1 MTAPLLSF
9 RDLTIAFRRGK
20 TSTTVV
26 HGVDIDVERGE
37 IVALV
42 GESGSGKTV
51 TALSAVRLL
60 PPTAVVDGHILLDGV
75 DLVGLDEAALRRIRG
90 KRIAVI
96 FQDPSGALDPVFTVG
111 AQLVETVR
119 AHHPDLSGAAAKERA
134 VELLELVGIP
144 QPALRVKDYPHQ
156 FSGGQCQRIMIA
168 MALAGEPDVLIA
180 DEPTTALDVTVQQ
193 EILDVVVGLRERLGM
208 TVLLITHDMGVV
220 ADVADRVVVLR
231 HGRVVE
237 QAPATR
243 LFADPQADY
252 TRMLLAAVPRVDSE
266 NTEST
271 GTQAAAG
278 TPVLEIADLEVTYTT
293 RRRTVPAVRGVDL
306 GIAAGEIVGLVGESG
321 SGKSTIGRAVIGL
334 APVTAGRIVLGGTDL
349 LGLRG
354 AALRAA
360 RRGIGTVFQNPAA
373 ALNPRYTVGQ
383 SIGEP
388 LLVHEGVRGR
398 RLEERVGDLL
408 EAVRLPANWAA
419 RYPHELSG
427 GQRQRVAIA
436 RAVSLRPR
444 LLLADEP
451 TSALDVSV
459 QATVLELLADLQDQF
474 AFGCLFITHD
484 LAVVDQLCD
493 RVVVLHQGR
502 IVEQGTRDEILR
514 HPTDSYTRTLLAS
527 APVADPAV
535 QRERRAARRPAAIPA

>member
-9 RDLTIAFRRGK
+9 RDLTISFRRGK

-26 HGVDIDVERGE
+26 HGVDIDVARGE

-60 PPTAVVDGHILLDGV
+60 PASAVVDGQILLDGV

-111 AQLVETVR
+111 SQLVETVR
-119 AHHPDLSGAAAKERA
+119 THQPDLSRSAAQERA

-237 QAPATR
+237 QAPAPR

-252 TRMLLAAVPRVDSE
+252 TRMLLAAVPRVG
-266 NTEST
+266 TEST
-271 GTQAAAG
+271 GAQAATGA
-278 TPVLEIADLEVTYTT
+278 PVLEIADLEVTYTT

-306 GIAAGEIVGLVGESG
+306 GIAAGEVVGLVGESG

-334 APVTAGRIVLGGTDL
+334 APVTAGRIVLDGTDL
-349 LGLRG
+349 LELRG

-408 EAVRLPANWAA
+408 EAVRLPSNWAA

-459 QATVLELLADLQDQF
+459 QATVLELLADLQQQF

-514 HPTDSYTRTLLAS
+514 HPTDPYTRTLLAS